1 MNLIALRGEKK
12 VGEIVERVYGDLKPA
27 DAKRAE
33 EALIRANPQLKKPGN
48 VKPGDLIIVPQVPG
62 LAAKAAGGDEN
73 PPAARIAAI
82 RIALKSYHQQL
93 VKAHAAE
100 LAEQREAADLLKSRE
115 VKELPKRVPDAA
127 KLLDRV
133 AEAMKERAEEAKRR
147 AVFLKAVERAE
158 VDLEALER
166 KLA

>member
-1 MNLIALRGEKK
+1 MSFIVSRGEKK
-12 VGEIVERVYGDLKPA
+12 VADFVARIYGDLKAA

-33 EALIRANPQLKKPGN
+33 EALLRANPQLRKPGE
-48 VKPGDLIIVPQVPG
+48 VKPGALIVVPPVPG
-62 LAAKAAGGDEN
+62 LAAKATGGDEN
-73 PPAARIAAI
+73 PPAARVAAI
-82 RIALKSYHQQL
+82 RDALESYHQQL

-100 LAEQREAADLLKSRE
+100 LTEQREAADLLKSRE

-133 AEAMKERAEEAKRR
+133 AEALKERAEEAKSR
-147 AVFLKAVERAE
+147 AVFLKTVERARS
-158 VDLEALER
+158 DLDALER